1 MKNLFTLIVFC
12 FVAVFAHAQCQNPP
26 VPTIVYTNN
35 FCGQQSCFS
44 VAVTGGVAPYT
55 FTIPNGPS
63 LNPNNY
69 ACWDVPGVYQVTVAD
84 AQGCTNQTTLV
95 IQAPSQPNDVC
106 AAAAPLENGIQLSDT
121 LCAINFENPVCSNM
135 QFAQT
140 GWYTFNN
147 TDFTNIQFGAFTPFP
162 SNPGT
167 IQGIGIQ
174 ILAAENNGTCE
185 EAVEVYCGSITSCF
199 AFEDHFTIT
208 PQTNYYVR
216 VMAAWTS
223 WVQLNVG
230 VVMDYEPVTGVCGC
244 TNPLSCNYD
253 PEAIIN
259 DASCGTNGCTD
270 ASACNYMS
278 WASCDDGSCLFGN
291 DITGLVFHDINGNGT
306 RDTWP
311 QLEPALANAG
321 YITIDELAITI
332 YPDASGSFVL
342 PGLDLATYLV
352 TFHNTAGSW
361 SVTGG
366 NNTLSITLP
375 TCNGLL
381 IPLTPASGVAAQVS
395 GTNMFATSVIQCNNG
410 FNPGVYIQ
418 NTGTVA
424 ISGTFTLQFDPL
436 FTASN
441 LPYGIGYSSS
451 APGTLTWNIT
461 NLLPGSVANLITHIN
476 GPGVAYVGQSFPFTF
491 DLSLSDGTEV
501 FYTNTWSTNAVVSC
515 AYDPND
521 KQATPEGYTANH
533 FILADTELQYKIRF
547 QNTGNAPA
555 FDVVIE
561 DQIDINRLDLFS
573 FEPLSASHSFST
585 IVQPD
590 GMVKFVFNNIMLP
603 DSNMNEPASH
613 GYVIYKI
620 RTLPGVQVGEII
632 NNTASIFFD
641 DNPAIITNTTHHTIY
656 SCDEIPQFNETVQ
669 LCYGEQFFEVIDY
682 PYIENITWSINE
694 DVVSNELFF
703 NEDAMFGEN
712 WSVGMTIENPLCVV
726 NSQWEILENQLPSNI
741 IVFDET
747 TTTLTATDGV
757 SWQWYTS
764 NGILIEGATE
774 QTFGLGIEGGFYVV
788 ITDENGCSSQ
798 SEVFNFISVSE
809 SNRIALEIY
818 PNPASEY
825 LQIKSDNSLR
835 IKNVRVFDSAGRLV
849 IEQTNPTQSSIYI
862 EELEIGHYFISII
875 TEEQHFLLPF
885 IKN

>member
-12 FVAVFAHAQCQNPP
+12 LAALFTHAQCQNPP
-26 VPTIVYTNN
+26 VATINYSNN
-35 FCGQQSCFS
+35 FCGQESCFF
-44 VAVTGGVAPYT
+44 VTVTGGVAPYT
-55 FTIPNGPS
+55 FNIPNGPT

-69 ACWDVPGVYQVTVAD
+69 ACWDIPGVYVLNVTD
-84 AQGCTNQTTLV
+84 SQGCTNMTSFV
-95 IQAPSQPNDVC
+95 IQPATQSNDVC
-106 AAAAPLENGIQLSDT
+106 GSAVALENNVQLTDT
-121 LCAINFENPVCSNM
+121 LCAINFENPVCANM

-147 TDFTNIQFGAFTPFP
+147 TDFTHIQFGAFTPFG

-167 IQGIGIQ
+167 IQGMGIQ

-216 VMAAWTS
+216 VMAGWTS
-223 WVQLNVG
+223 WVQINVG

-270 ASACNYMS
+270 PSACNYMS

-291 DITGLVFHDINGNGT
+291 DITGVVFHDINGNGT

-321 YITIDELAITI
+321 YITIDDLAITI

-342 PGLDLATYLV
+342 PGLDLATYTV
-352 TFHNTAGSW
+352 TFHNTAGNW

-366 NNTLSITLP
+366 NNTLNITLP
-375 TCNGLL
+375 TCNGLV
-381 IPLTPASGVAAQVS
+381 IPLTPVSGVAAQVS
-395 GTNMFATSVIQCNNG
+395 GTNMFSTSVIQCNNG
-410 FNPGVYIQ
+410 FNPGVYLQ
-418 NTGTVA
+418 NTGTVP

-441 LPYGIGYSSS
+441 LPYGIGYSSATS
-451 APGTLTWNIT
+451 GILTWNIT

-491 DLSLSDGTEV
+491 DLTLSDGTDV
-501 FYTNTWSTNAVVSC
+501 FYTNTWSTNATVSC

-521 KQATPEGYTANH
+521 KQATPEGYTDNH
-533 FILADTELQYKIRF
+533 FILAETELQYKIRF

-555 FDVVIE
+555 FDVIIE
-561 DQIDINRLDLFS
+561 DQIDINGLDLFS
-573 FEPLSASHSFST
+573 FEPLGASHSYST

-590 GMVKFVFNNIMLP
+590 GLVKFVFNNIMLP

-613 GYVIYKI
+613 GYIIYKI
-620 RTLPGVQVGEII
+620 RTLPGVPVGEII

-641 DNPAIITNTTHHTIY
+641 DNPPIITNTTQHQIY

-669 LCYGEQFFEVIDY
+669 LCYGEQFFQVVDY

-694 DVVSNELFF
+694 EVVSNELFF
-703 NEDAMFGEN
+703 NEDAMFGAD
-712 WSVGMTIENPLCVV
+712 WSVGMTIENPLCIV
-726 NSQWEILENQLPSNI
+726 NSQWTIEEQVLPSNV
-741 IVFDET
+741 IVYDEIEQ
-747 TTTLTATDGV
+747 TLTATDGV
-757 SWQWYTS
+757 AWQWFYQ
-764 NGILIEGATE
+764 NGIIIEGATE
-774 QTFGLGIEGGFYVV
+774 QTFGLGIEGGYYVE
-788 ITDENGCSSQ
+788 ITGSNGCTNQ
-798 SEVFNFISVSE
+798 SEVFSFVSVGEHE
-809 SNRIALEIY
+809 SIGVSVY
-818 PNPASEY
+818 PNPVQSE
-825 LQIKSDNSLR
+825 LRFIVDPSLVNSHY
-835 IKNVRVFDSAGRLV
+835 IVFDITGREVFRGKITSASST
-849 IEQTNPTQSSIYI
+849 IDFSNQSSGSYV
-862 EELEIGHYFISII
+862 LRVGNEIVS
-875 TEEQHFLLPF
+875 FLVAP
-885 IKN
+885 